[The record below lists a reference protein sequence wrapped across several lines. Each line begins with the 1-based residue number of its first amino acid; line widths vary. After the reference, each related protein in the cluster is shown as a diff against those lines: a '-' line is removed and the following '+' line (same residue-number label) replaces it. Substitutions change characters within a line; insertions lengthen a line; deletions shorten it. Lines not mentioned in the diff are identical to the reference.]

1 MAIKVNSGDTQ
12 RKEMY
17 AANKNMRIK
26 KKKNMR
32 ISTVKGKPN
41 G

>member
-17 AANKNMRIK
+17 AANKNMRI
-26 KKKNMR
+26 
-32 ISTVKGKPN
+32 STFKGKPN